1 LILAFVAHGG
11 SKLAPE
17 AVDSYQ
23 KVFIALPFEL
33 ILGIAMGFVV
43 VLAMASIQMAADA
56 IAPMVG
62 LGAAQLFDPQTQ
74 TQTTPIGEILRL
86 MALLVAILGGFHR
99 VVIGS
104 LIESFR
110 VIPPGTFLDPSLST
124 PVFLTLSGEALILCL
139 RMALPVIATLLMVQV
154 AMAFISRA
162 APAMQIFSVGF
173 AVSLVVGLGVLF
185 MAFPE
190 MMQEMMVDISQ
201 VGNRIELVISSMA
214 PR

>member
-1 LILAFVAHGG
+1 
-11 SKLAPE
+11 
-17 AVDSYQ
+17 
-23 KVFIALPFEL
+23 
-33 ILGIAMGFVV
+33 
-43 VLAMASIQMAADA
+43 
-56 IAPMVG
+56 
-62 LGAAQLFDPQTQ
+62 
-74 TQTTPIGEILRL
+74 
-86 MALLVAILGGFHR
+86 
-99 VVIGS
+99 
-104 LIESFR
+104 
-110 VIPPGTFLDPSLST
+110 
-124 PVFLTLSGEALILCL
+124 
-139 RMALPVIATLLMVQV
+139 MALPVIATLLMVQV